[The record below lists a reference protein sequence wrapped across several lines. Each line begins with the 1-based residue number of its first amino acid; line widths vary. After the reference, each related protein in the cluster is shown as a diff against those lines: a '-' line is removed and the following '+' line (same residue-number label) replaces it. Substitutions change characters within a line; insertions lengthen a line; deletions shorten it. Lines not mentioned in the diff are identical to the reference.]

1 MIRLTRT
8 IRPIGQGA
16 FYTEHLH
23 TKSGVFNI
31 VYDCG
36 LEMLPNPPKRLK
48 KAIDDYIDE
57 IGSDGLNTI
66 FISHFHSDH
75 INGIKYLLDRA
86 SKSHPTIVMPLI
98 CEDLGIVYFIENL
111 SEYYVNPNSDNIP
124 FDDETISFYQKLLF
138 SNDDGRFIRI
148 NHENGAKHI
157 NPNITLNNCPK
168 EEDWLYIPVVCI
180 DKDLEGYAQAVL
192 SELQKKYPGIADTLK
207 LGEAEAIARLDWKYI
222 YNTIKDV
229 KRKDEFKRV
238 NLNNM
243 SLMLYSG
250 IGRPMNVFEN
260 NCCDY
265 FGRCYDYHCFRRCH
279 HYHDRTIYP
288 GALYTGDMEKED
300 AWNTVN
306 KNLFEPYPDTR
317 ELALFQISH
326 HGHGYGKTASQDN
339 KFNLN
344 APCFVNARLAFCCY
358 GSQNRYHHPD
368 YRLLKQYFEYDIP
381 SMGIDENT
389 RSLIQIVHL

>member
-1 MIRLTRT
+1 MTRVRRT

-16 FYTEHLH
+16 FYTEQLH
-23 TKSGVFNI
+23 TESGDFNI

-36 LEMLPNPPKRLK
+36 LEMLPNPPQRLK
-48 KAIDDYIDE
+48 TAIDHYIDK
-57 IGSDGLNTI
+57 IGSDGLNII

-75 INGIKYLLDRA
+75 INGIKYLLNKA
-86 SKSHPTIVMPLI
+86 NKSHPVIVMPLI
-98 CEDLGIVYFIENL
+98 GEDLGIVYFIENL
-111 SEYYVNPNSDNIP
+111 SEYYVTTNGDNIS
-124 FDDETISFYQKLLF
+124 FDGETISFYQKLLF
-138 SNDDGRFIRI
+138 SNDDRFIRI
-148 NHENGAKHI
+148 NHEDGAKHI
-157 NPNITLNNCPK
+157 GLNIKSNNCPR
-168 EEDWLYIPVVCI
+168 EEDWLYIPVACI
-180 DKDLEGYAQAVL
+180 DNDLTGYAQAVL

-207 LGEAEAIARLDWKYI
+207 LGETEAIAKLKWKDI
-222 YNTIKDV
+222 YNIIREVRNKN
-229 KRKDEFKRV
+229 EFRSV

-260 NCCDY
+260 KCCDY
-265 FGRCYDYHCFRRCH
+265 LGRCYDYHGFRRCH
-279 HYHDRTIYP
+279 HYYDGKIFP
-288 GALYTGDMEKED
+288 GALYTGDMEKAE
-300 AWNTVN
+300 AWDILQT
-306 KNLFEPYPDTR
+306 KLFDKYPFAHY
-317 ELALFQISH
+317 LSLFQISH

-339 KFNLN
+339 TFNLN

>member
-86 SKSHPTIVMPLI
+86 SKSHPMIVMPLI
-98 CEDLGIVYFIENL
+98 GEDLGIVYFIENL
-111 SEYYVNPNSDNIP
+111 SEYYVTTNGDNIS

-138 SNDDGRFIRI
+138 SNDDRFIRI
-148 NHENGAKHI
+148 NHEDGAKHI
-157 NPNITLNNCPK
+157 GLNIKSNNCPR
-168 EEDWLYIPVVCI
+168 EEDWLYIPVACI
-180 DKDLEGYAQAVL
+180 DNDLTGYAQAVL

-207 LGEAEAIARLDWKYI
+207 LGEAEAIAELDWKDI
-222 YNTIKDV
+222 YNIIREV
-229 KRKDEFKRV
+229 KEKNEFGSV

-260 NCCDY
+260 KCCDY

-279 HYHDRTIYP
+279 HYHDRTIFS

-306 KNLFEPYPDTR
+306 KNLFEPYPYTR
-317 ELALFQISH
+317 KLALFQISH
-326 HGHGYGKTASQDN
+326 HGHGYGKKDSQDN

-389 RSLIQIVHL
+389 QPFIQIINP

>member
-8 IRPIGQGA
+8 IWPIGQGA

-36 LEMLPNPPKRLK
+36 SEMLPNPPKRLRV
-48 KAIDDYIDE
+48 AIDNYIDE
-57 IGSDGLNTI
+57 IGSDGLNII

-75 INGIKYLLDRA
+75 INGIKYLLA
-86 SKSHPTIVMPLI
+86 KANKSHPMIVMPLI
-98 CEDLGIVYFIENL
+98 GEDLGIVYFIENL
-111 SEYYVNPNSDNIP
+111 SEYYVTTNGDNIS

-138 SNDDGRFIRI
+138 SNDDRFIRI
-148 NHENGAKHI
+148 NHEDGAKHI
-157 NPNITLNNCPK
+157 GLNIKSNNCPR
-168 EEDWLYIPVVCI
+168 EEDWLYIPVACI
-180 DKDLEGYAQAVL
+180 DNDLTGYAQAVL

-207 LGEAEAIARLDWKYI
+207 LGEAEAIAKLEWKDI
-222 YNTIKDV
+222 YNIIREV
-229 KRKDEFKRV
+229 KKKNEFRSV

-300 AWNTVN
+300 AWNIVN
-306 KNLFEPYPDTR
+306 KNLFEPYPYTR

-326 HGHGYGKTASQDN
+326 HGHGYGKKDSQDN

-344 APCFVNARLAFCCY
+344 APHFVNARLAFCCY